1 MRIENAGVLRR
12 PVPPRALRVLG
23 SAKQGAGMSIES
35 LKTEPVGSSA
45 LSAGAERRGVN
56 LAFLAALA
64 ASFVVAYMPTYLTL
78 AGGAWRTEQEGHGP
92 LIMLAAAWLAWQRRN
107 KLGSIE
113 LRPAPIAGWIILILS
128 LLLMAV
134 TRSQDIVMIEV
145 ATQIPVLLG
154 CLLLV
159 GGWPLARIFAFPL
172 GFLVFSL
179 PPPGWLMDAFTVPL
193 KAWISDIVSNFLYD
207 LGYPVAQNGVMIM
220 IGSYELMVKDAC
232 SGMNS
237 IFALSAI
244 GVFYVYEFVDQK
256 SWFRKLILIA
266 SIIPITI
273 LANFFRVLTLVLA
286 SYYLGVDR
294 VEGLFH
300 DVTGIALFVFALVLF
315 FLLDGVL
322 ISVGRLVTCL
332 FASLS
337 RVGKPA

>member
-1 MRIENAGVLRR
+1 
-12 PVPPRALRVLG
+12 
-23 SAKQGAGMSIES
+23 MSIES

-179 PPPGWLMDAFTVPL
+179 PPPAWLLDAFTVPL
-193 KAWISDIVSNFLYD
+193 KAWISDIVSDFLYG

-244 GVFYVYEFVDQK
+244 GVFYVHEFVQHNPI
-256 SWFRKLILIA
+256 RTIILIL
-266 SIIPITI
+266 SIVPITI
-273 LANFFRVLTLVLA
+273 LANFFRVLTLVLGA
-286 SYYLGVDR
+286 YYLGIDR
-294 VEGLFH
+294 IEGLFH
-300 DVTGIALFVFALVLF
+300 DLTGIALFVFALLLF
-315 FLLDGVL
+315 FLLDSVL
-322 ISVGRLVTCL
+322 IGAGFLMRK
-332 FASLS
+332 APGPW
-337 RVGKPA
+337 RRAQKAA